1 MCNFANDEDMKIV
14 GEEQS
19 VQVDDT
25 AEWRAHKGCGNIDR
39 AHRLGKNLA
48 QQLLTLQNNDP
59 AKQLQQQ
66 MLFAFTADFIGGL
79 LVTDALL
86 AQTARGTFFA
96 RLRDLLPDFEI
107 TMHRLGAFTF
117 YRMAVDGS
125 TPDALPAGK
134 VGAVYAALC
143 GCAGDDTTE
152 QEGASLFMGYAK
164 RLQETVSM
172 VDFERI

>member
-14 GEEQS
+14 GEEQA
-19 VQVDDT
+19 VLVDDT
-25 AEWRAHKGCGNIDR
+25 AEWRAQKECGNIER

-48 QQLLTLQNNDP
+48 QQLLTLQNDDP

-66 MLFAFTADFIGGL
+66 MLFAFTADFVGNL
-79 LVTDALL
+79 LVTDSLL

-117 YRMAVDGS
+117 YRMAIDGS
-125 TPDALPAGK
+125 TLNALPAGK

-143 GCAGDDTTE
+143 GNAEDAATE
-152 QEGASLFMGYAK
+152 QEGAMLFIEYAK

-172 VDFERI
+172 VDFQRI